1 MQNVAEVLRTAT
13 ELEHRGREFY
23 MDAAGKADD
32 PVVAAVL
39 TALAHDEESHER
51 VIRSFYQALERTEDW
66 PEVPADIASSPA
78 RERVAEIARQT
89 AGRIGPD
96 ATYMSVYETARDLEQ
111 KSHDFYRS
119 NAGEADDPDI
129 AKFLRFLATVENTH
143 LEMLEML
150 LDAVRQSAEGKTS

>member
-1 MQNVAEVLRTAT
+1 MQNVAEVLKTAI

-23 MDAAGKADD
+23 MDAAGRADD
-32 PVVAAVL
+32 PVVRAVL

-51 VIRSFYQALERTEDW
+51 VIRSFYQALERTEGW

-96 ATYMSVYETARDLEQ
+96 ATYTSVYETARDMEQ
-111 KSHDFYRS
+111 KSYDFYGS
-119 NAGEADDPDI
+119 NADEAEDTDV

-143 LEMLEML
+143 LEMLDVL
-150 LDAVRQSAEGKTS
+150 LESVRQSAEGETS